1 MIECWRSSGEKKCLS
16 CPLLL
21 ALSSNWINT
30 YSMAVT
36 FFTFYWKWMRK
47 TFNSQPP
54 SPVWLHYLWMTR
66 MSIDGFS
73 VTPSLDLAVPLL
85 QRGAVHLHSKFTA
98 ALCAVKCLSGECKEV
113 KETDTKKRID
123 KHKKRERSNRMTNH
137 ALDKHWGHSLGEGEV
152 LEVKLRACDQKTW
165 VLDFYRSWT

>member
-1 MIECWRSSGEKKCLS
+1 MVILNFFVLIRYTNLKLIRQPNLLCWNDRMLTEQWGKKCLS

-54 SPVWLHYLWMTR
+54 SPVWLHYLWMTH

-73 VTPSLDLAVPLL
+73 VTPSLDLAMPLL
-85 QRGAVHLHSKFTA
+85 QCGAVHLHSSTQQVHSSS
-98 ALCAVKCLSGECKEV
+98 LCCQMSFWRVQGSKRDRHKE
-113 KETDTKKRID
+113 KDWQAQKKRKVQQND
-123 KHKKRERSNRMTNH
+123 K
-137 ALDKHWGHSLGEGEV
+137 LCPW
-152 LEVKLRACDQKTW
+152 
-165 VLDFYRSWT
+165 